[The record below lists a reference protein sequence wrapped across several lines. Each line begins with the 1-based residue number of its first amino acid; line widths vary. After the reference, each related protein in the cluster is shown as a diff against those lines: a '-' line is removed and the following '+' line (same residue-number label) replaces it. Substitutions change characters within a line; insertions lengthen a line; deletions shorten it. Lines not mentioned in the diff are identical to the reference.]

1 MSSRQK
7 TVLITGCTPGGI
19 GHALALE
26 FHKQGCHVIATAR
39 NPDVL
44 KDLAAQGLSTA
55 QLDVT
60 NQESI
65 AACKAEV
72 EKLTN
77 GRLDILVN
85 NAGRTHTIPATD
97 IDMDDVRATYE
108 TNVFGVMAT
117 IQAFIDLL
125 IAARGLILNISSTSA
140 HVPYLFGAVYSSTK
154 GAIDTYSRALRLELK
169 PFGVRVMVAV
179 TGTVRSNIASR
190 QHRVLPPGSLYTPV
204 KDVFEWRLTFS
215 QNHGTYPTERY
226 AASIVTQAL
235 KGEGWLCGL
244 IGRSPDWYWQG
255 GMSTLVW
262 LTTLMPK
269 WLSEGILARYWNIGK
284 MTRRIQEARAKKD

>member
-1 MSSRQK
+1 MS
-7 TVLITGCTPGGI
+7 
-19 GHALALE
+19 
-26 FHKQGCHVIATAR
+26 
-39 NPDVL
+39 
-44 KDLAAQGLSTA
+44 LAADLS
-55 QLDVT
+55 L
-60 NQESI
+60 NLPYPPLS
-65 AACKAEV
+65 
-72 EKLTN
+72 
-77 GRLDILVN
+77 
-85 NAGRTHTIPATD
+85 GRTHTIPATD

-140 HVPYLFGAVYSSTK
+140 HVPYLFGAIYSSTK

-226 AASIVTQAL
+226 AASIVAQAL

-244 IGRSPDWYWQG
+244 VGRTPDWYWQG